1 MAFFYGKEEN
11 MNFVKII
18 EKEGYRYED
27 LSEEH
32 KKQID
37 VLNRLKEDFDSFDAN
52 LDAYCDICDDD
63 SVISKVEMEIAEK
76 VIEGVKLWLDSTIA
90 EYQVNLAETEIE

>member
-1 MAFFYGKEEN
+1 
-11 MNFVKII
+11 MNFVRTC

-52 LDAYCDICDDD
+52 LDAYCDICDDE
-63 SVISKVEMEIAEK
+63 SILSKIEMEIAEK
-76 VIEGVKLWLDSTIA
+76 VIEGVKLWFNSTIA
-90 EYQVNLAETEIE
+90 EYQVSLAENELE